1 MERPKRLYKYVTAA
15 RTDVLRDLSL
25 RFTQPS
31 ALNDPFEL
39 TPMFEQVMSE
49 EKYGDTL
56 EQSKGLIEDAL
67 REQYKKLPAELR
79 SRIPLEN
86 FISIVQANP
95 SLVDHALSNVAPT
108 FRAVIAAFAPQ
119 AKAMLAEAIQS
130 KVGILSLSESADHPL
145 LWAHYADSHK
155 GLAIEFDVQHE
166 YFDRRRSDKDELYHL
181 RQVKYAERSSMGRTL
196 FDLDGDDLL
205 VTKTLSWSYER
216 EWRMLAP
223 LDAAESCRKIN
234 GEAVYLFSVPALA
247 ITGVVLGA
255 RVADKVADEVAELL
269 RLEHFRHT
277 QLYRAELDMNR
288 QVVAIKKPTRSGGV

>member
-1 MERPKRLYKYVTAA
+1 MEQSKRLYKYVTAA
-15 RTDVLRDLSL
+15 RTDVLRDLSI

-49 EKYGDTL
+49 EKFGDML
-56 EQSKGLIEDAL
+56 EQSKGLIDEAL
-67 REQYKKLPAELR
+67 REQYKKLPTELR
-79 SRIPLEN
+79 SSVSLEK
-86 FISIVQANP
+86 FISFFQANP
-95 SLVDHALSNVAPT
+95 SLIDNALLNIAPT

-119 AKAMLAEAIQS
+119 AKAMLTEALQS
-130 KVGILSLSESADHPL
+130 RVGILSLSESADHPL
-145 LWAHYADSHK
+145 LWAHYADSHR
-155 GLAIEFDVQHE
+155 GFVIEFDVQHE

-181 RQVKYAERSSMGRTL
+181 RQVKYAKRSSLGRTL

-205 VTKTLSWSYER
+205 VTKHLSWSYER

-223 LDAAESCRKIN
+223 LDAAESCREIS

-255 RVADKVADEVAELL
+255 RVTDKVADEVAELL

-277 QLYRAELDMNR
+277 QLYRAELDMDR
-288 QVVAIKKPTRSGGV
+288 QIVAIKKST

>member
-49 EKYGDTL
+49 EKFGDTL

-67 REQYKKLPAELR
+67 CEQYKKLPAELR
-79 SRIPLEN
+79 SRVSLEN
-86 FISIVQANP
+86 LISIVQANP

-108 FRAVIAAFAPQ
+108 FRSVIAAFAPQ

-205 VTKTLSWSYER
+205 ATKNLSWSHER

-223 LDAAESCRKIN
+223 LDAAESSREIN

-255 RVADKVADEVAELL
+255 RVADKVVDEVAELL

-277 QLYRAELDMNR
+277 QLYRAALDMNR
-288 QVVAIKKPTRSGGV
+288 QIVTINKSARSGGV

>member
-1 MERPKRLYKYVTAA
+1 
-15 RTDVLRDLSL
+15 
-25 RFTQPS
+25 
-31 ALNDPFEL
+31 
-39 TPMFEQVMSE
+39 MFEQVMSE
-49 EKYGDTL
+49 EKFGDTL
-56 EQSKGLIEDAL
+56 EQSKGLVEDAL

-166 YFDRRRSDKDELYHL
+166 YFDRRRSDKDELYYL

-205 VTKTLSWSYER
+205 VTKTLSWSHER

-223 LDAAESCRKIN
+223 LDAAESSREIN

-255 RVADKVADEVAELL
+255 RVADKVVDEVAELL

-288 QVVAIKKPTRSGGV
+288 QIVTIKKPARSGGV

>member
-1 MERPKRLYKYVTAA
+1 MGRPKRLYKYVTAA

-39 TPMFEQVMSE
+39 IPMFEQVMSE
-49 EKYGDTL
+49 QKFGDTL

-67 REQYKKLPAELR
+67 REQYKKLPTELR
-79 SRIPLEN
+79 SRVPLKS

-95 SLVDHALSNVAPT
+95 SLVDHALSKIAPT
-108 FRAVIAAFAPQ
+108 FRAVISAFASQ
-119 AKAMLAEAIQS
+119 AKAMLTEALQS
-130 KVGILSLSESADHPL
+130 KVGILSLSESANHPL

-155 GLAIEFDVQHE
+155 GLVIEFDVQHE
-166 YFDRRRSDKDELYHL
+166 YFDQRRSEKDELYHL
-181 RQVKYAERSSMGRTL
+181 RQVKYAGRSSIGRTL

-205 VTKTLSWSYER
+205 ATKNFSWSYER

-223 LDAAESCRKIN
+223 LDAAKSCREIN
-234 GEAVYLFSVPALA
+234 GEAVYLFAVPALT

-277 QLYRAELDMNR
+277 QLYQAELDMNR
-288 QVVAIKKPTRSGGV
+288 QVVDIKKHTRSRDV